1 MLTIIARDRADE
13 PRSSNATI
21 SVTVRDENDN
31 PPIIL
36 NITSGITMVPVEEV
50 KLLST
55 IDGIKTLCLLSLQSS
70 DVGTL
75 VYSVSATDADEGSN
89 GEISFSLSDPSL
101 PFDISPSGGAIIVAG
116 SLDYEARNEYTVRIS
131 VLQ

>member
-55 IDGIKTLCLLSLQSS
+55 IGIKTLCLLSLQSS